1 MRAEALSEGVEAPA
15 GLGRAWVE
23 RGGVRAEALS
33 EDVEAPAG
41 LGCAWVGGGSGVWT
55 EALPEDVEA
64 PAGLG
69 HTRAKGMQVK
79 VDPGYIILDLFPAL
93 YGQAKRG
100 YRAMDF

>member
-1 MRAEALSEGVEAPA
+1 MCGWGEGQVCGLKPVLRAWKPLRGWGV
-15 GLGRAWVE
+15 WVE
-23 RGGVRAEALS
+23 RGGVRAEAL
-33 EDVEAPAG
+33 
-41 LGCAWVGGGSGVWT
+41 
-55 EALPEDVEA
+55 PEGVEA